1 MVTSRPEMSADPET
15 PEQTIG
21 PGVCDFAMELW
32 NSIFLTLV
40 RSLDF
45 PDVEIDN
52 SLPSTIRR
60 AYTNTHIHIH
70 H

>member
-1 MVTSRPEMSADPET
+1 
-15 PEQTIG
+15 
-21 PGVCDFAMELW
+21 MELW

-60 AYTNTHIHIH
+60 AYTNTHTHIH